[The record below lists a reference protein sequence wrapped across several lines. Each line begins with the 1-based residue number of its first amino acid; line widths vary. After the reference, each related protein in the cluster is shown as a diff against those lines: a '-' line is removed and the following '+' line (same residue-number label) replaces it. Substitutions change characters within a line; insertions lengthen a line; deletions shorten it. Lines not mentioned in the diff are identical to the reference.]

1 MRLRKILFD
10 PIHIYKEAKLDSTI
24 MACDFYYIKIYYM
37 HVHAI
42 ISKLYIIVDTRI
54 SLKSKSVIYGA
65 HPCADSDFFSKMG
78 SPGIICN
85 F

>member
-10 PIHIYKEAKLDSTI
+10 PIHIYKEAKLDKTN

-42 ISKLYIIVDTRI
+42 ISNYIIVEV
-54 SLKSKSVIYGA
+54 SL
-65 HPCADSDFFSKMG
+65 
-78 SPGIICN
+78 
-85 F
+85 

>member
-42 ISKLYIIVDTRI
+42 ISKLYIIIDV
-54 SLKSKSVIYGA
+54 SL
-65 HPCADSDFFSKMG
+65 
-78 SPGIICN
+78 
-85 F
+85 